1 MRTLLTAGTLV
12 LPDSDLPDSDLPES
26 TLADPWLLIEDG
38 IIHSFGTR
46 GDGLPQHN
54 EHHDLPDALLA
65 PAMLDIHVHG
75 AANHDV
81 MEGTAEGVSHVSRF
95 LAARG
100 VAAFLPTTVTA
111 PVDDTLRALDGL
123 ATLIE
128 SPGSVE
134 GATPLG
140 VHLEGPFLSHA
151 KRGVHPPALLQPP
164 SIELFDRFWQA
175 SRGTIRL
182 MTVAPELPQALDL
195 IRHATALGIRISL
208 GHSDATA
215 AQTREGI
222 AAGGISAT
230 HTYNAMRGL
239 DHREPG
245 MLGEVLDDDSL
256 YAEIIA
262 DGIHVQPIAVR
273 IYWRSKGPS
282 RAILITDGM
291 SATGMP
297 NGRYRLGTF
306 DVDVADGHATHDGV
320 LAGSVLTMDR
330 AVHNFA
336 AFTAAPLATVTR
348 LASANPAALTGL
360 SDSHGVIAPGRRA
373 DIIAFSP
380 EGQLVAT
387 CIAGRFARAQ

>member
-1 MRTLLTAGTLV
+1 
-12 LPDSDLPDSDLPES
+12 
-26 TLADPWLLIEDG
+26 
-38 IIHSFGTR
+38 
-46 GDGLPQHN
+46 
-54 EHHDLPDALLA
+54 
-65 PAMLDIHVHG
+65 
-75 AANHDV
+75 
-81 MEGTAEGVSHVSRF
+81 
-95 LAARG
+95 
-100 VAAFLPTTVTA
+100 
-111 PVDDTLRALDGL
+111 VDDTLRALDGL

-128 SPGSVE
+128 KPDSVE
-134 GATPLG
+134 GAAPLG
-140 VHLEGPFLSHA
+140 IHLEGPFLSHA

-175 SRGTIRL
+175 ARGHIRL
-182 MTVAPELPQALDL
+182 MTVAPELPNALEL
-195 IRHATALGIRISL
+195 IRYATALGVRISL

-222 AAGGISAT
+222 AAGGVSAT

-245 MLGEVLDDDSL
+245 MLGAVLDDDSL

-262 DGIHVQPIAVR
+262 DGIHVDPITVR
-273 IYWRSKGPS
+273 IYWRLKGPA

-306 DVDVADGHATHDGV
+306 DVDVADGRASHDGV
-320 LAGSVLTMDR
+320 LAGSVLSMDR

-336 AFTAAPLATVTR
+336 AFTGAPLATVAR
-348 LASANPAALTGL
+348 LATANPAALAGFAQ
-360 SDSHGVIAPGRRA
+360 SHGAIGPGRRA
-373 DIIAFSP
+373 DVIAFSP

-387 CIAGRFARAQ
+387 CIAGCFVRVQ

>member
-1 MRTLLTAGTLV
+1 MRILLTAGTLM
-12 LPDSDLPDSDLPES
+12 LPDSVLV
-26 TLADPWLLIEDG
+26 DPWLLIEDG
-38 IIHSFGTR
+38 TIHSFGTR
-46 GDGLPQHN
+46 GDGLPQHQ
-54 EHHDLPDALLA
+54 EHHDLSGALLT

-95 LAARG
+95 LASRG
-100 VAAFLPTTVTA
+100 VGAFLPTTVTA
-111 PVDDTLRALDGL
+111 KVDDILSALEGL
-123 ATLIE
+123 AGLIE
-128 SPGSVE
+128 NPGSVE

-175 SRGTIRL
+175 ARGHIRL
-182 MTVAPELPQALDL
+182 MTVAPELPNALDL
-195 IRHATALGIRISL
+195 IKHATSLGVRISL

-215 AQTREGI
+215 AETREGI
-222 AAGGISAT
+222 TAGGVSAT

-262 DGIHVQPIAVR
+262 DGIHVDPITVR
-273 IYWRSKGPS
+273 IYWRSKGS
-282 RAILITDGM
+282 ARAILITDGM

-306 DVDVADGHATHDGV
+306 EVDVADGRATHGDV

-336 AFTAAPLATVTR
+336 AFTGAPLATVAR
-348 LASANPAALTGL
+348 LATTNPAALSGFGGTYG
-360 SDSHGVIAPGRRA
+360 SIAPGRRA
-373 DIIAFSP
+373 DVIAFSP

-387 CIAGRFARAQ
+387 CIAGRFARVQ

>member
-1 MRTLLTAGTLV
+1 MRSLLTAGTLV
-12 LPDSDLPDSDLPES
+12 LLDGVLS
-26 TLADPWLLIEDG
+26 DPWLLIEDG
-38 IIHSFGTR
+38 IIQSFGTR
-46 GDGLPQHN
+46 GDGLPKHD
-54 EHHDLPDALLA
+54 EHHDLPGALLT

-81 MEGTAEGVSHVSRF
+81 MEGTAEGVSHVTRF
-95 LAARG
+95 LASHG
-100 VAAFLPTTVTA
+100 VGAFLPTTVTA

-128 SPGSVE
+128 TPGSVE
-134 GATPLG
+134 GAVPLG
-140 VHLEGPFLSHA
+140 IHLEGPFISHA
-151 KRGVHPPALLQPP
+151 KRGVHPPELLQPP

-175 SRGTIRL
+175 ARGHIRL
-182 MTVAPELPQALDL
+182 MTVAPELPNALDL
-195 IRHATALGIRISL
+195 IRRATALGVRISL

-222 AAGGISAT
+222 AAGGVSAT

-245 MLGEVLDDDSL
+245 MLGAVLDDDSL

-262 DGIHVQPIAVR
+262 DGIHVQPIAIR
-273 IYWRSKGPS
+273 IYWRCKGAS

-306 DVDVADGHATHDGV
+306 DVDVADGRATAAGSPGV
-320 LAGSVLTMDR
+320 LAGSVLTM
-330 AVHNFA
+330 
-336 AFTAAPLATVTR
+336 
-348 LASANPAALTGL
+348 
-360 SDSHGVIAPGRRA
+360 
-373 DIIAFSP
+373 
-380 EGQLVAT
+380 
-387 CIAGRFARAQ
+387 

>member
-1 MRTLLTAGTLV
+1 MRSLLTAGAMLLPDGV
-12 LPDSDLPDSDLPES
+12 LP
-26 TLADPWLLIEDG
+26 DPWLLIEDSF
-38 IIHSFGTR
+38 IHSFGTR
-46 GDGLPQHN
+46 GNGLPQHD
-54 EHHDLPDALLA
+54 EHHDLPGALLA

-81 MEGTAEGVSHVSRF
+81 MEGTAEGVSHVTRF

-100 VAAFLPTTVTA
+100 VGAFLPTTVTA
-111 PVDDTLRALDGL
+111 PVDDILRAVDGL

-128 SPGSVE
+128 QPGSVE
-134 GATPLG
+134 GAVPLG
-140 VHLEGPFLSHA
+140 IHLEGPFISHA
-151 KRGVHPPALLQPP
+151 KRGVHPPELLQPP
-164 SIELFDRFWQA
+164 SIALFDRFWQA
-175 SRGTIRL
+175 SRGHIRL
-182 MTVAPELPQALDL
+182 MTVAPELPSALEL
-195 IRHATALGIRISL
+195 IKHATALGVRISL

-222 AAGGISAT
+222 AAGGVSAT

-245 MLGEVLDDDSL
+245 MLGVVLDDEEL

-262 DGIHVQPIAVR
+262 DGIHVDPITVR
-273 IYWRSKGPS
+273 IYWRSKGPA

-297 NGRYRLGTF
+297 NGRYRLGMF
-306 DVDVADGHATHDGV
+306 DVDVADGRATHGDV

-336 AFTAAPLATVTR
+336 AFTGAPLATVAK
-348 LASANPAALTGL
+348 LATANPAALAGFAE
-360 SDSHGVIAPGRRA
+360 SHGAIAVGRRA
-373 DIIAFSP
+373 DVIAFSP

-387 CIAGRFARAQ
+387 AIAGRFARAQ